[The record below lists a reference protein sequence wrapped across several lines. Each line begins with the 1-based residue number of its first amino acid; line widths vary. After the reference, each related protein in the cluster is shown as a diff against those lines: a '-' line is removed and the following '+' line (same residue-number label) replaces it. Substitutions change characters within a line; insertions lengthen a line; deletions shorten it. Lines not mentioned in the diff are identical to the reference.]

1 MPDAVMADLE
11 TGYYVYG
18 VVTSD
23 ALVPG
28 LEGLDG
34 EEVEYVSHGNLAAAV
49 SRFVLD
55 RPPGRRAELMAHSAV
70 VDALA
75 GAGGVVPVQFG
86 SVLGDAEGEVER
98 FLIDGEA
105 RFTALLDGLRGR
117 VQLNLRANYFED
129 QVLTEIVQADPAIA
143 ELRRRTRKLP
153 EGTMHPDLV
162 ELGEA
167 ISRALTL
174 KRDQDTGL
182 LLEGVLPFVE
192 EYTLR
197 AGGGVE
203 HLLDV
208 ALLVEESRLGDLED
222 HLEELAEAVHERIRL
237 RLVGPVA
244 PYDFVEGITWD

>member
-28 LEGLDG
+28 LKGLDG
-34 EEVEYVSHGNLAAAV
+34 EQVEYVSHGDLAAAV
-49 SRFVLD
+49 SRLVLD
-55 RPPGRRAELMAHSAV
+55 RPTGRRTELMAHSAV

-75 GAGGVVPVQFG
+75 GAGAIVPVQFG
-86 SVLGDAEGEVER
+86 SVLGDTEGEVER

-105 RFTALLDGLRGR
+105 RFSALLERLRGR
-117 VQLNLRANYFED
+117 VQLNLRASYLEE
-129 QVLTEIVQADPAIA
+129 QVLTEIVQTNPAIA
-143 ELRRRTRKLP
+143 ELRRRTRNLP

-162 ELGEA
+162 ELGES
-167 ISRALTL
+167 ISRALAV
-174 KRDQDTGL
+174 KRDDDTDS
-182 LLEGVLPFVE
+182 LLESVLPLVE

-208 ALLVEESRLGDLED
+208 ALLVDESRLGDLEA
-222 HLEELAEAVHERIRL
+222 HLEDLAEAVHERIRL

-244 PYDFVEGITWD
+244 PYDFVEGVAWD